1 MMVCVDKAPISMCWN
16 DLQNILNIDEV
27 CVRLVDNAL
36 FFIRRDLVRG
46 DGCAEKYFFYTLVPL
61 LVAGEKFYLVVL

>member
-46 DGCAEKYFFYTLVPL
+46 DGCAEKYLFYSCTLTS
-61 LVAGEKFYLVVL
+61 EKFYLVVL

>member
-1 MMVCVDKAPISMCWN
+1 MWN

-46 DGCAEKYFFYTLVPL
+46 DDGCAEKYLFYSCTLTS
-61 LVAGEKFYLVVL
+61 GW